1 MSLASCSGQE
11 VENLLLGWALQTS
24 PASPAF
30 LSPSGNDHLVM
41 LTVDGDLYTLG
52 SGEQGQLGRV
62 PELFANRG
70 GRQGLGRCLFVFH
83 LFLSVLGLNC
93 CMGFSLVTA
102 SGRLLIAVAFLLQS
116 MGSRVCGLST
126 WAPKL

>member
-1 MSLASCSGQE
+1 
-11 VENLLLGWALQTS
+11 
-24 PASPAF
+24 
-30 LSPSGNDHLVM
+30 M

-93 CMGFSLVTA
+93 CMGFSLVVA
-102 SGRLLIAVAFLLQS
+102 SGGYSLVNFSLQWLLLLRS
-116 MGSRVCGLST
+116 TESR
-126 WAPKL
+126 AHRRQ